1 MGGHAAGALTRSRIV
16 HGDLPAIGPVD
27 VRGPIR
33 TSRLVL
39 RPFAPDDLVAVD
51 AYATSPGA
59 RGHLAGTPTG
69 ARPDAAR
76 LLADRLGWTRLAAVG
91 DRLALAVELPA
102 QGPRPAHVVGEAHAR
117 LREPAARQAE
127 LGVVLHEDVRGA
139 GLAGEAAD
147 RILELLFEEAGV
159 HRVTARADARDAA
172 ALALATRLGM
182 RREAL
187 LVHDRWVEG
196 AWADTVVVALLDVE
210 WAARTSLDG
219 L

>member
-1 MGGHAAGALTRSRIV
+1 VGGHAPRDLNRSRTV
-16 HGDLPAIGPVD
+16 DEGLPPLDPVD

-39 RPFAPDDLVAVD
+39 RPFEPDDLVALD
-51 AYATSPGA
+51 AYAASAGA
-59 RGHLAGTPTG
+59 RAHLAGARQG
-69 ARPDAAR
+69 AHPDAPR
-76 LLADRLGWTRLAAVG
+76 MLADRLGWTRLAAVG
-91 DRLALAVELPA
+91 DRMALAVELPA
-102 QGPRPAHVVGEAHAR
+102 QGPRPARVVGEVHLR

-139 GLAGEAAD
+139 GIAVEATD
-147 RILELLFEEAGV
+147 RILELAFEEVGV
-159 HRVTARADARDAA
+159 HRIASRVDARHAA
-172 ALALATRLGM
+172 ALALAARLGM

-187 LVHDRWVEG
+187 LVHDGWVDG